1 MAQYL
6 AEERLNSEGEPDRK
20 TLNARKRR
28 PYKKKAKLVIDQEVL
43 NADSST
49 DSDFVSESS
58 DSDSSG
64 VDIQD
69 NEPLTNAEVS
79 SVRFRLHVLI
89 P

>member
-6 AEERLNSEGEPDRK
+6 AKECLNSEGKPDRK
-20 TLNARKRR
+20 TLNARKRC

-49 DSDFVSESS
+49 DSNFVSESS
-58 DSDSSG
+58 NSDSSG

-69 NEPLTNAEVS
+69 NEPLTNVEVS
-79 SVRFRLHVLI
+79 SVHFHLHVLI